1 MNATSRDG
9 SMDVIDNNNNS
20 NMVVEQTDDLQGS
33 SQSEMD
39 GEFEENNDTSVV
51 EMNDSGDSSVG
62 NSNSVLEI
70 NADEAQLTCTVEGKE
85 KSVVLIYPTDNKEEK
100 VINDIAVNEHN
111 ENEDPNSNKV
121 VMHDEDRKSL
131 NKNDVNSI
139 EKCVDDDGEGAPIK
153 AVDECEDAESL
164 VTALK
169 SEKSLKNCVNLLSD
183 FQFEEKGSG

>member
-1 MNATSRDG
+1 
-9 SMDVIDNNNNS
+9 MDVIDNNNNS
-20 NMVVEQTDDLQGS
+20 NMVVEQTDDLQGN

-121 VMHDEDRKSL
+121 KTVSHLTK
-131 NKNDVNSI
+131 
-139 EKCVDDDGEGAPIK
+139 
-153 AVDECEDAESL
+153 
-164 VTALK
+164 TT
-169 SEKSLKNCVNLLSD
+169 
-183 FQFEEKGSG
+183 